1 MGDASRGADRVARA
15 VHDLRRRRRR
25 ALAPEPPAPEDATII
40 ERLEAVERA
49 LEELTRQL
57 RAAPP
62 APAAAEPNGH
72 AEPAGGVEL
81 DDPFGLLERDPGPP
95 TADAR
100 AGRDVEA

>member
-49 LEELTRQL
+49 LEQLAREL
-57 RAAPP
+57 RAATDEGRGH
-62 APAAAEPNGH
+62 ANGH
-72 AEPAGGVEL
+72 VAAPVGAPPRVEL
-81 DDPFGLLERDPGPP
+81 DDPFGMLD
-95 TADAR
+95 R
-100 AGRDVEA
+100 A